1 MTQMPEH
8 RTDYP
13 LTVAQQEIW
22 AYTTLYG
29 SDHRYLIDGYVHLR
43 GRIDPGLFERALRGV
58 VAAAETLRVRLDTGG
73 PEPRQVVE
81 ECAEWSLHRGDFGD
95 ESDPVAA
102 ALAYLRAAP
111 PAFDLDV
118 APLFDHHLLDLGAA
132 GHLWG
137 IRAHHLVFDGGASLA
152 FIRAVARAYSA
163 LLAGEPTPDV
173 ADTVAGYVEQ
183 DQRYRASRRFADD
196 RAFWSGRLAGLPDA
210 PMFAHPPVAT
220 GAHGPLRH
228 SGRPGDDEWREF
240 LGAAERFGVEWPAL
254 LAATTALL
262 LHADSGAR
270 TVVLGLPVPAKRS
283 WRALG
288 MTSNVVGLRL
298 EVDPGASIAAL
309 ARAAQAEL
317 RTVLRH
323 QHYRRFDLLAD
334 GASPGGDHRITGP
347 MLNIL
352 PIPPDIH
359 FGDVRATLIPVSTGY
374 TEAFGIGVY
383 LGDGPPRI
391 DLDTT
396 ADRCD
401 AAALAS
407 LHSRFLTAM
416 NEVAASSADTPAGR
430 LAPALA
436 VGASRSPH
444 EDPAGAT
451 DRGIAE
457 VFHSVAR
464 RFPERN
470 ALWYEG
476 EHITYCE
483 LAVRAERFAY
493 HLASRHGVRLG
504 TPVGVRLP
512 RTPEL
517 VVATLALMRLGA
529 ICVPLHEQDPPD
541 RVAWTLAHTGAELV
555 LDDNALV
562 HAVAR
567 SDGPVLAT
575 PVDTVPADAAAWL
588 MFTSGST
595 GAPKGVLAT
604 HRAVV
609 TRAIDRIAAGP
620 EYARMLM
627 HSPYAWD
634 MVVWELWM
642 PLLQGHTAVVA
653 TPDRLGAEDFRH
665 VLRAGEVTAML
676 LAAGLFQ
683 VLVDDIPESLARL
696 RTVSSAGDILA
707 PDTVRAMRAVA
718 PGISIVNI
726 YGPVEATAYATA
738 YSIPTGPSPDEAI
751 PVGRAVDHTET
762 LVLDALLRPVPSGM
776 VGEIY
781 LTGAGLA
788 RGYHQ
793 MPGRTATAFTANPF
807 GAPGSRM
814 YRTGDQGSWGADGTL
829 RFLGRGDRQVKVNGI
844 RVEPGEIEHAIR
856 AMPGVTAAVVTAH
869 RMAAGKT
876 LVAHVV
882 AVEPIDTA
890 TMRSR
895 LARVLPAYL
904 LPAVIVQIPALPLTV
919 NGKIDRRALTM
930 PTSAAADPPRT
941 PRQQIL
947 AGLFAD
953 AIGQQRVGLAD
964 DFFRIG
970 GNSLAAIR
978 LAASA
983 SRTFGV
989 VVSLRDLLDA
999 PTVAALERR
1008 IAERGGD
1015 LGAVDREPVGIAY
1028 RASDGNVSPSDDAVP
1043 LAPSQQRLWSVNYL
1057 SEGAA
1062 DYLMPAAVDLI
1073 GPLDHAGVRSAVG
1086 DVVRRHEILR
1096 TTLPFTAA
1104 GPVQRIAAF
1113 DPDAVDYREI
1123 TDVEDLNRSLE
1134 REIASGFTL
1143 LTEAPIRVR
1152 LYRVTPEHHVL
1163 LVVLHHCAGD
1173 AESLALLLRELEFA
1187 YLARAEGGAPS
1198 WPTPPVQFADYVRWL
1213 RDHGGDPA
1221 DDRSAQARYWR
1232 GTLAGLDYTPPLE
1245 VDHPRTSAGG
1255 YPAAALPFTLDADAH
1270 ADLLDTARRCGA
1282 TTYAVL
1288 HAALVYAL
1296 TDLGAGPDLVIGTAL
1311 SGRDRPEL
1319 DTMLGCAADV
1329 VLIRADR
1336 TTAPTARHLIGQV
1349 RDRVLEAHENKRYPF
1364 ERSISAHTGPDRPL
1378 PQIVTTFFRDIP
1390 VAGRAGDIEVRLRE
1404 LPPQRAEFEMLIQ
1417 LRETVGPRGEPDGIY
1432 GEIRYAAP
1440 LWDPATIT
1448 ALAHGLHSALTALRT
1463 DLEPDSGGST
1473 FRPDRAPRGFGT
1485 G

>member
-1 MTQMPEH
+1 MTEMPH
-8 RTDYP
+8 QPTRWP

-22 AYTTLYG
+22 AYSTLYG
-29 SDHRYLIDGYVHLR
+29 TDHRYLIDGYVHLR

-58 VAAAETLRVRLDTGG
+58 VAATETIRVRLDTDG

-81 ECAEWSLHRGDFGD
+81 ECAEWPLYRGYFGD

-102 ALAYLRAAP
+102 ALAHLRATSRSY
-111 PAFDLDV
+111 DLNV
-118 APLFDHHLLDLGAA
+118 APLFDHHLLDLGAS
-132 GHLWG
+132 GYLWG
-137 IRAHHLVFDGGASLA
+137 IRAHHIVFDGGASLA
-152 FIRAVARAYSA
+152 FIRAVARAYTA
-163 LLAGEPTPDV
+163 LLTGEPAPELS
-173 ADTVAGYVEQ
+173 DTVAGYIDE
-183 DQRYRASRRFADD
+183 DLRYRASGRFADD

-220 GAHGPLRH
+220 SASGPIRH
-228 SGRPGDDEWREF
+228 SGRPGDDDWQDF
-240 LGAAERFGVEWPAL
+240 LCAAERFGVEWPAL

-298 EVDPGASIAAL
+298 EVDPGASIGTL
-309 ARAAQAEL
+309 ARQAQAEM

-334 GASPGGDHRITGP
+334 GTSPGGEHRITGP

-352 PIPPDIH
+352 PIPADIH
-359 FGDVRATLIPVSTGY
+359 FGDVPARPIPESTGN
-374 TEAFGIGVY
+374 TEVFGIGVY
-383 LGDGPPRI
+383 LGDGAPRI
-391 DLDTT
+391 DMDTD
-396 ADRCD
+396 AERCD
-401 AAALAS
+401 AASLAG
-407 LHSRFLTAM
+407 LHTRFLTAL
-416 NEVAASSADTPAGR
+416 NEVAAAASDTPAGR
-430 LAPALA
+430 LTPVA
-436 VGASRSPH
+436 VSESRSPH
-444 EDPAGAT
+444 EDPTGAT

-457 VFHSVAR
+457 VFRSVAR
-464 RFPERN
+464 RFPERH

-476 EHITYCE
+476 EHITYRE
-483 LAVRAERFAY
+483 LEVRAERFAY
-493 HLASRHGVRLG
+493 HLAHRHGVRLG

-512 RTPEL
+512 RTPDM
-517 VVATLALMRLGA
+517 VVAALALMRLGA
-529 ICVPLHEQDPPD
+529 ICVPLHEQDPPE
-541 RVAWTLAHTGAELV
+541 RVAWMLAHTGTELV
-555 LDDNALV
+555 LDDIAQV
-562 HAVAR
+562 RAVAY
-567 SDGPVLAT
+567 SDGPVLTT
-575 PVDTVPADAAAWL
+575 PDSVPADATAWL

-604 HRAVV
+604 HRAMV

-642 PLLQGHTAVVA
+642 PLLQGHTAVIA

-683 VLVDDIPESLARL
+683 VLVEDIPDSLAQL
-696 RTVSSAGDILA
+696 RTLSSAGDILA
-707 PDTVRAMRAVA
+707 PDTVRAMRAAA

-738 YSIPTGPSPDEAI
+738 YSIPTGPRPDEAI
-751 PVGRAVDHTET
+751 PVGRAVDHTEV
-762 LVLDALLRPVPSGM
+762 LVLDALLRPVPPGM

-781 LTGAGLA
+781 MTGAGLA
-788 RGYHQ
+788 QGYHR

-814 YRTGDQGSWGADGTL
+814 YRTGDHGSWGADGIL

-856 AMPGVTAAVVTAH
+856 GMPGVTAAVVTAH

-876 LVAHVV
+876 LVAHLV
-882 AVEPIDTA
+882 ADEQIDTA
-890 TMRSR
+890 VMRTR
-895 LARVLPAYL
+895 LARILPAYL
-904 LPAVIVQIPALPLTV
+904 VPAVLVQIPALPLTV
-919 NGKIDRRALTM
+919 NGKIDRKALTV
-930 PTSAAADPPRT
+930 PASAAAHPPRT

-947 AGLFAD
+947 AGLFAE
-953 AIGQQRVGLAD
+953 AIGQQRVGVED

-978 LAASA
+978 LTASA
-983 SRTFGV
+983 SRTFGIAV
-989 VVSLRDLLDA
+989 TLRDLLDA
-999 PTVAALERR
+999 PTVAALEQR
-1008 IAERGGD
+1008 IAGRGGHGD
-1015 LGAVDREPVGIAY
+1015 SAAVGREQLGISHRD
-1028 RASDGNVSPSDDAVP
+1028 SDGNASLPDDGIP
-1043 LAPSQQRLWSVNYL
+1043 LAPSQQRLWTVNYL
-1057 SEGAA
+1057 SEGEA
-1062 DYLMPAAVDLI
+1062 DYLMPAAVDLT
-1073 GPLDHAGVRSAVG
+1073 GPLDAAAVRSAVG

-1113 DPDAVDYREI
+1113 DLDAVDYREV
-1123 TDVEDLNRSLE
+1123 TDAEDLNWSLE
-1134 REIASGFTL
+1134 QEIARGFTL

-1152 LYRVTPEHHVL
+1152 LYRLTPEHHVL

-1173 AESLALLLRELEFA
+1173 AESLAMLLRDLEFA
-1187 YLARAEGGAPS
+1187 YLARAEGAEPR
-1198 WPTPPVQFADYVRWL
+1198 WPTPPVQFADYARWL
-1213 RDHGGDPA
+1213 RDHVGDPA

-1232 GTLAGLDYTPPLE
+1232 DALAGLEYTPPLA
-1245 VDHPRTSAGG
+1245 VDHTRSATGG
-1255 YPAAALPFTLDADAH
+1255 YPTAALPFTLDADAH
-1270 ADLLDTARRCGA
+1270 AGLLDTARRCGA

-1288 HAALVYAL
+1288 HAALVCAL
-1296 TDLGAGPDLVIGTAL
+1296 TGLGAGPDLVIGTAL

-1319 DTMLGCAADV
+1319 DTMLGCAADI
-1329 VLIRADR
+1329 VLIRTDLTA
-1336 TTAPTARHLIGQV
+1336 APTARQLIRQI
-1349 RDRVLEAHENKRYPF
+1349 RDRVLEAHENKRFSF
-1364 ERSISAHTGPDRPL
+1364 ERSIAAHTGPDRPL

-1390 VAGRAGDIEVRLRE
+1390 VTGVVGDIEVRMRE

-1417 LRETVGPRGEPDGIY
+1417 LRETIGTGGEPDGIH

-1448 ALAHGLHSALTALRT
+1448 ALAYGVKSAITSLCT
-1463 DLEPDSGGST
+1463 DLEADPTDQAVPART
-1473 FRPDRAPRGFGT
+1473 
-1485 G
+1485 

>member
-1 MTQMPEH
+1 MTQTPH
-8 RTDYP
+8 RRSDYP

-22 AYTTLYG
+22 AYATLYG
-29 SDHRYLIDGYVHLR
+29 ADHRYRIDGYVHLR
-43 GRIDPGLFERALRGV
+43 GRIDAGLFERALRGV
-58 VAAAETLRVRLDTGG
+58 VTAAETLRVRLDTDG
-73 PEPRQVVE
+73 PEPRQVVDD
-81 ECAEWSLHRGDFGD
+81 CAEWPLRRGDFGD
-95 ESDPVAA
+95 EPDPVAA

-111 PAFDLDV
+111 PSFDLNV
-118 APLFDHHLLDLGAA
+118 APLFEHHLLDLGAA
-132 GHLWG
+132 GHLWA
-137 IRAHHLVFDGGASLA
+137 IRAHHIVLDGGASLA
-152 FIRAVARAYSA
+152 FIRAVACAYTA
-163 LLAGEPTPDV
+163 LLAGEPAPELV
-173 ADTVAGYVEQ
+173 DTVAGYVEQ
-183 DQRYRASRRFADD
+183 DQRYRASRRFTDD

-220 GAHGPLRH
+220 GASGPIRH
-228 SGRPGDDEWREF
+228 SGRPRDEDWRDF
-240 LGAAERFGVEWPAL
+240 LGAAARFGVDWPAL
-254 LAATTALL
+254 LAATTALV

-288 MTSNVVGLRL
+288 MTSNVVGLRV
-298 EVDPGASIAAL
+298 EVDPGASIGAL
-309 ARAAQAEL
+309 AVATQAEL
-317 RTVLRH
+317 GKVLRH

-334 GASPGGDHRITGP
+334 GTSPGGEHRITGP
-347 MLNIL
+347 MINIL
-352 PIPPDIH
+352 PIPPGIH
-359 FGDVRATLIPVSTGY
+359 FGDVIATLIPVSTGS

-391 DLDTT
+391 DMDTT

-401 AAALAS
+401 APALAS
-407 LHSRFLTAM
+407 LHRRLLTAM
-416 NEVAASSADTPAGR
+416 SEVAAAAADTPAGR
-430 LAPALA
+430 LTPAPAVA
-436 VGASRSPH
+436 ASRSPH
-444 EDPAGAT
+444 EDPTGAT

-457 VFHSVAR
+457 VFRSVAR
-464 RFPERN
+464 RYPERH

-476 EHITYCE
+476 EHVSYRE
-483 LAVRAERFAY
+483 LELRAERFAH
-493 HLASRHGVRLG
+493 HLAARHGVRLG

-541 RVAWTLAHTGAELV
+541 RVAWVLAHTGTELV
-555 LDDNALV
+555 LDDIALV
-562 HAVAR
+562 RAVAE
-567 SDGPVLAT
+567 SDGPVLTT
-575 PVDTVPADAAAWL
+575 PVNSVPADAAAWL

-604 HRAVV
+604 HRAMV
-609 TRAIDRIAAGP
+609 TRAIDRIAAGT

-642 PLLQGHTAVVA
+642 PLLQGHTAVIA

-683 VLVDDIPESLARL
+683 VLVDDIPESLAQL
-696 RTVSSAGDILA
+696 RTLSSAGDILA
-707 PDTVRAMRAVA
+707 PDTVRAMRAAA

-738 YSIPTGPSPDEAI
+738 YSIPAGPLPDEAI
-751 PVGRAVDHTET
+751 PVGRAVDHTEV
-762 LVLDALLRPVPSGM
+762 LVLDALLRPMPPGM

-788 RGYHQ
+788 RGYHR
-793 MPGRTATAFTANPF
+793 MPGRTATVFIANPF

-814 YRTGDQGSWGADGTL
+814 YRTGDHGSWGADGTV

-856 AMPGVTAAVVTAH
+856 SMPGVTAAVVTAH

-882 AVEPIDTA
+882 AAEPIDTA
-890 TMRSR
+890 VMRSR

-919 NGKIDRRALTM
+919 NGKVDRAALTM
-930 PTSAAADPPRT
+930 PASAAADPPRT

-953 AIGQQRVGLAD
+953 AIGQQRVGVED
-964 DFFRIG
+964 DFFRVG

-1008 IAERGGD
+1008 IADRVGDPTAIGG
-1015 LGAVDREPVGIAY
+1015 EPVGIAC
-1028 RASDGNVSPSDDAVP
+1028 RESDGNASLSDDAIP
-1043 LAPSQQRLWSVNYL
+1043 LAPSQQRLWTVNYL

-1073 GPLDHAGVRSAVG
+1073 GPLDAAAVRSAVG

-1123 TDVEDLNRSLE
+1123 VDAVDLSRSLE
-1134 REIASGFTL
+1134 QETARGFRL
-1143 LTEAPIRVR
+1143 LTETPLRVR
-1152 LYRVTPEHHVL
+1152 LYRLTPDHHVL

-1187 YLARAEGGAPS
+1187 YLARAEGATPS
-1198 WPTPPVQFADYVRWL
+1198 WPTPPVQFADYARWL
-1213 RDHGGDPA
+1213 HDRGGEP
-1221 DDRSAQARYWR
+1221 DRARYWR
-1232 GTLAGLDYTPPLE
+1232 DTLAGLEYTPPLA
-1245 VDHPRTSAGG
+1245 VDHPRSAAGG
-1255 YPAAALPFTLDADAH
+1255 YPSALLPFSLDAATH
-1270 ADLLDTARRCGA
+1270 AGLRDTARRCGA

-1288 HAALVYAL
+1288 HAALVHAL
-1296 TDLGAGPDLVIGTAL
+1296 TDLGARPDLVIGTAL

-1319 DTMLGCAADV
+1319 DTMLGCAADI
-1329 VLIRADR
+1329 VLIRTDR
-1336 TTAPTARHLIGQV
+1336 SAAATARQLIGQI

-1364 ERSISAHTGPDRPL
+1364 ERSIAAHTGQDRPL

-1390 VAGRAGDIEVRLRE
+1390 VAGSAGDIEVRLRE
-1404 LPPQRAEFEMLIQ
+1404 LPVQRAEFEMLIQ
-1417 LRETVGPRGEPDGIY
+1417 LREATGLGGEPNGIH

-1448 ALAHGLHSALTALRT
+1448 ALVHGLRSAITALHT
-1463 DLEPDSGGST
+1463 DLDADPGDTT
-1473 FRPDRAPRGFGT
+1473 FRPGRALRGVVT